1 MPHVRQL
8 KAQLIDFC
16 PNPSPKSPPRTGE
29 GTYTPV
35 FDKAVSSSPSWRGG
49 QGAFRGRF
57 FVDDEKKE
65 AYRAENRIL
74 LVGDCGW

>member
-1 MPHVRQL
+1 
-8 KAQLIDFC
+8 
-16 PNPSPKSPPRTGE
+16 
-29 GTYTPV
+29 V